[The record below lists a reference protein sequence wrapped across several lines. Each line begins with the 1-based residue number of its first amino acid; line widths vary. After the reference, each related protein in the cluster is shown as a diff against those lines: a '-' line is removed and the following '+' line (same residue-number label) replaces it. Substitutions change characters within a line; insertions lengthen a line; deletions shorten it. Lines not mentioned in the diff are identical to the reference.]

1 MKSKSVVLIN
11 QQKILD
17 MVELGIELSEI
28 ATMYKITPSAISN
41 RLAQLPEYKV
51 ARVQGLESKLDA
63 REKLLESSTDQLE
76 VSRNRELLKLAQ
88 WKLERLHSTVYGN
101 QPKIAINLT
110 TKSTEI
116 LDTAI
121 IEVLSTQIGSD
132 KSDS

>member
-1 MKSKSVVLIN
+1 MTSIVITKK
-11 QQKILD
+11 QEILD
-17 MVELGIELSEI
+17 AVEHGVELSEI
-28 ATMYKITPSAISN
+28 SKRYKITPSAISN
-41 RLAQLPEYKV
+41 RLAQLPEYKE
-51 ARVQGLESKLDA
+51 ARVRGLESKLDA
-63 REKLLESSTDQLE
+63 REILLENSKDQLE

-121 IEVLSTQIGSD
+121 IELVGSQIKEIESE
-132 KSDS
+132 S

>member
-1 MKSKSVVLIN
+1 MTSIVITNK
-11 QQKILD
+11 QKIMD
-17 MVELGIELSEI
+17 MVELGVELSEI
-28 ATMYKITPSAISN
+28 ATKYKITPSAISN
-41 RLAQLPEYKV
+41 RLAQLPEYKE
-51 ARVQGLESKLDA
+51 ARVRGLESKLDA

-121 IEVLSTQIGSD
+121 IEVLSTQIDSD